1 MSILQLVVVGGLAAA
16 IVIFCWLLCAAGFR
30 KAVAGLCVVAV
41 AGVVAVTVF
50 HLGKPLTVWVNG
62 PSGDADVV
70 SFEISEG
77 KGLYEERTF
86 YFDTALPREEV
97 FDAFAEAYPA
107 VTVYEDEAVL
117 VDKEVEYRLRY
128 DPTDA
133 SFPYA
138 LERVNTSR

>member
-1 MSILQLVVVGGLAAA
+1 MSILQLVVLCGLAAA
-16 IVIFCWLLCAAGFR
+16 IVIFCWLLYAAGFR

-41 AGVVAVTVF
+41 SVAVAVTVF
-50 HLGKPLTVWVNG
+50 HLSKPLTVWVSG
-62 PSGDADVV
+62 PNGDADVV

-77 KGLYEERTF
+77 DGLYEERTF
-86 YFDTALPREEV
+86 YFKTALPRDEV

-107 VTVYEDEAVL
+107 VTVHEEMAVL
-117 VDKEVEYRLRY
+117 IGEEAEYRLRY
-128 DPTDA
+128 DPTDT